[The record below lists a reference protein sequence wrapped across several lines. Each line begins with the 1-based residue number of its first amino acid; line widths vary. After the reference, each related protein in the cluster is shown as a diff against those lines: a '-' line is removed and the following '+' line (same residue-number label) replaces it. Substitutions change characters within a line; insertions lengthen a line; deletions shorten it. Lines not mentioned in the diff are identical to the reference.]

1 VANPAPGRLALVQDF
16 VNTAD
21 LMEGSDEIA
30 DPQGLSGWLSG
41 RELLDPAAAVAQA
54 DVEHALALRGALRR
68 LLQANNGARVYP
80 LDLATLNRAALES
93 SLRPRY
99 QADGGVRLE
108 PDAGGVAGAL
118 GRLLGI
124 ATAAIA
130 DGSWSRLK
138 ACADHGCAWAFWDQT
153 KNHSGHWCRMGS
165 CGNRNKARRYRERQ
179 RRAPA

>member
-1 VANPAPGRLALVQDF
+1 MANPAPGRLALVQDF

-21 LMEGSDEIA
+21 LLEGSEELGDPEALAAWLA
-30 DPQGLSGWLSG
+30 D
-41 RELLDPAAAVAQA
+41 RALLEPGAPVAQA
-54 DVEHALALRGALRR
+54 DLEHALALREALRR
-68 LLQANNGARVYP
+68 LLLANNGARVYP

-108 PDAGGVAGAL
+108 PEAAGVAGAL

-124 ATAAIA
+124 ATAAMA
-130 DGSWSRLK
+130 DGSWARLK

-179 RRAPA
+179 RQSSS